1 MPRHDIILA
10 VDAASDTGLKEIV
23 ITETG
28 ARQVRVTQSD
38 RQRLSPSLRAFL
50 SSFSIQGT
58 VIRPGDLAS
67 LLL

>member
-38 RQRLSPSLRAFL
+38 LSPSLRAFL